1 MIPAIVLAGGLG
13 TRLAA
18 VSGGAPKPMVAVAGR
33 PFIDHVLD
41 MLVEAGIQ
49 QIILAVSYRWE
60 ALRDHLGD
68 SYRGASLAYSVE
80 TEPLGTGG
88 AILKCFR
95 DHGLERAL
103 ILNGDTLFRVDLGAL
118 LETHRRERAPVTM
131 ALRKLDDTSRYG
143 FVTCDSTGRVD
154 AFHEKVAGRSGL
166 INGGIYVVER
176 EALDRAALPE
186 RFSFE
191 RDFLQKY
198 VAELRPA
205 ALESNSYFVDIG
217 IPEDLERARHE
228 LAPNA

>member
-18 VSGGAPKPMVAVAGR
+18 VSGGAPKPMVPVAGR

-41 MLVEAGIQ
+41 MLVEARIQ

-143 FVTCDSTGRVD
+143 FVTCDSTGRDD